1 MHDEV
6 SRETAVTAKF
16 LEAPNEDS
24 FTDVFNIFSPQLIA
38 FFRARSCKLSSAED
52 LAQEVMLTV
61 YRKSGQIR
69 HRDLFR
75 AWLFKIARNALWRH
89 RGKQTREADTVHL
102 GAVAERVLVARR
114 TTAGTPS
121 FEFHN
126 WMALLE
132 SHEREV
138 MTLRFVEEWEYQEI
152 AEARATPI
160 GTVKWWVHNAKK
172 KLVRYLTAPSNVIR
186 ETDSGCRKGDT
197 FPSQENTFAVK

>member
-1 MHDEV
+1 MQHDV
-6 SRETAVTAKF
+6 SYEAAVTATF
-16 LEAPNEDS
+16 LKAPNEDS
-24 FTDVFNIFSPQLIA
+24 FTELFNVFSPQLIA

-61 YRKSGQIR
+61 YRKSRQIR

-75 AWLFKIARNALWRH
+75 AWLFKIARNALYRH
-89 RGKQTREADTVHL
+89 CGKQARELDTVDL
-102 GAVAERVLVARR
+102 GAAAERVLAARR
-114 TTAGTPS
+114 TNAGTPS
-121 FEFHN
+121 FEFGN
-126 WMALLE
+126 WMTLLE

-172 KLVRYLTAPSNVIR
+172 KLARYLTTPSHVIR
-186 ETDSGCRKGDT
+186 EAD
-197 FPSQENTFAVK
+197 